1 MNTQDGEQGNPAH
14 SLFETFLHASHCQ
27 EVLDSFQALCG
38 QLDLEHKG
46 QLPFYR
52 KLKSCLNDWSAKD
65 LWGKLDKKAGHKDY
79 DQGRACAN
87 TKCLII
93 GAGPCGLR
101 TAIELAFLGAHVV
114 LVEKRDSFSRNNVL
128 HLWPFTI
135 HDLRVLGAKKFYGR
149 FCTGTLDHISIRQ
162 LQLILL
168 KVALLLGVEVH
179 VNVQFEGLIP
189 PAEKG
194 SGRGG
199 AWRAALQPSSSPVG
213 QYEFDVLIS
222 AGGGKFVPKG
232 FKRKEMRGK
241 LAIGI
246 TTNFVNRHS
255 RAEVEVAEI
264 SGVARIYN
272 QQFFQNL
279 YNKTGIDLENIVYY
293 KDDTHYFVM
302 TAKKQSLLRKGVIVQ
317 DKADIESLLSAEN
330 ISQEALLSYAKEAA
344 NFSTNYQLPD
354 LEFALNHRN
363 CPDVDMFDFT
373 CMNRSENA
381 ALVRECHG
389 ARLLIGLVGD
399 CLVEPFWPLGT
410 GVARGFLAAF
420 DTAWMVKRWAA
431 GTSPLDL
438 LAERESIYQQ
448 LSQTSPDNTNKNT
461 SQYSID
467 PTTRYRN
474 INLQA
479 IKPNQ
484 VRDMYVVGMIEID
497 HKKRNSRESTDVGRA
512 YEELLSWCQTHT
524 AGYRGVTVT
533 DFTHSWK
540 SGLAL
545 CALIHRFRPNL
556 LDFNSLDQHSPIK
569 NNQMAL
575 DIAEQELGI
584 PPVLSSTE
592 MASVAEANQLGLIT
606 YLSQFY
612 EAFKSSASEDPQGLQ
627 GWISGEPK
635 ERVGKLLAPPSTR
648 GAVLFL
654 SKLQK
659 SLSLTRKRN
668 QDSAQ
673 QDAETKRTRREA
685 GVESGVGGDLSI
697 ADLGRGTNRQ
707 EQPQPTETSASDS
720 TLGRLQSSL
729 TSPTESSDACYF
741 CGKRVYIL
749 ERVSAEGHF
758 FHRGCFQCHQ
768 CGTTL
773 RLGDFAF
780 DEDDGHFYCMLH
792 YSSPRSMEVPDSG
805 SQAAPHEDPSQG
817 ARFCSPSDTSSL
829 GLATE
834 AAKLRVDS
842 DGQGPP
848 GSPSAFPK
856 QLAADQPSEPWEG
869 AGGAREG
876 GVPARED
883 RGAGM
888 ADMQQPAAL
897 PCTVLAE
904 DVGRPVSSHT
914 AGRVQPQD
922 PGAGRGD
929 GVNGWSQREEW
940 SSDAALWQPTPGPP
954 EKGPA
959 PPGFRQ
965 AEEEGEDT
973 RKRKKIQLS
982 PSEKLK
988 LSTLSLDSETESQ
1001 EGPGTHR
1008 AGSEP
1013 LRSAVPAKDQGAPE
1027 RGQVCWAE
1035 PRFSE
1040 EAEDIEETDSDGEE
1054 EEEEEES
1061 QDLGYLTKNV
1071 SCLLSLGEK
1080 EKYSTLK
1087 RTLTRRA
1094 KEAEMKRFCKAQS
1107 IQRRLEEIEV
1117 TFRKLEEKG
1126 IKLERSLRGEGG
1138 TQSELKTQ
1146 WMNQLLS
1153 LVQKKNSLVSEES
1166 DLMIEVQGLKLEEK
1180 QCQLDEE
1187 LRRYMNMEETLKMP
1201 QDRLAEKEILAQLLE
1216 VVNQRNALIHVL
1228 DEKRLSELSEAF
1240 PGSA

>member
-14 SLFETFLHASHCQ
+14 SLFETFLHASQCQ

-38 QLDLEHKG
+38 QLGLEHKG
-46 QLPFYR
+46 QLQFYH
-52 KLKSCLNDWSAKD
+52 KLKSCLNYWNAKA

-135 HDLRVLGAKKFYGR
+135 HDLRALGAKKFYGR
-149 FCTGTLDHISIRQ
+149 FCTGALDHISIRQ

-168 KVALLLGVEVH
+168 KVALLLGAEVH

-222 AGGGKFVPKG
+222 AGGGKFVPEG

-330 ISQEALLSYAKEAA
+330 VNQEALLSYAKEAA
-344 NFSTNYQLPD
+344 NFSTNYQLPA

-420 DTAWMVKRWAA
+420 DAAWMVKRWAA

-484 VRDMYVVGMIEID
+484 VRDMYVVGTIEID
-497 HKKRNSRESTDVGRA
+497 HKKRNSRDSTDVSRA

-533 DFTHSWK
+533 DFMHSWK

-545 CALIHRFRPNL
+545 CALIHRFRPDL

-592 MASVAEANQLGLIT
+592 MASVAEPNQLGLIT

-627 GWISGEPK
+627 DWISGEPE
-635 ERVGKLLAPPSTR
+635 ERVRKLLAPPSTR

-654 SKLQK
+654 NKLQK

-673 QDAETKRTRREA
+673 QDLETKRTRREA
-685 GVESGVGGDLSI
+685 GLESGVEGDLSI
-697 ADLGRGTNRQ
+697 ADLGRGTNHQ
-707 EQPQPTETSASDS
+707 EQPQSTETSASSS
-720 TLGRLQSSL
+720 TLGRQQSLL
-729 TSPTESSDACYF
+729 TSPAESSDACYF

-773 RLGDFAF
+773 RMGDFAF

-792 YSSPRSMEVPDSG
+792 YASPRSMEVPDSG
-805 SQAAPHEDPSQG
+805 SHAAPHE
-817 ARFCSPSDTSSL
+817 
-829 GLATE
+829 
-834 AAKLRVDS
+834 
-842 DGQGPP
+842 
-848 GSPSAFPK
+848 
-856 QLAADQPSEPWEG
+856 
-869 AGGAREG
+869 
-876 GVPARED
+876 
-883 RGAGM
+883 
-888 ADMQQPAAL
+888 
-897 PCTVLAE
+897 
-904 DVGRPVSSHT
+904 
-914 AGRVQPQD
+914 
-922 PGAGRGD
+922 
-929 GVNGWSQREEW
+929 
-940 SSDAALWQPTPGPP
+940 
-954 EKGPA
+954 
-959 PPGFRQ
+959 
-965 AEEEGEDT
+965 
-973 RKRKKIQLS
+973 
-982 PSEKLK
+982 LK

-1001 EGPGTHR
+1001 EGPGE
-1008 AGSEP
+1008 GSEP

-1027 RGQVCWAE
+1027 RGQVCWVE

-1054 EEEEEES
+1054 EEES
-1061 QDLGYLTKNV
+1061 QDLEYLTESV
-1071 SCLLSLGEK
+1071 SVCLPSFGEK
-1080 EKYSTLK
+1080 EKHSTWK
-1087 RTLTRRA
+1087 RTLTRRD

-1126 IKLERSLRGEGG
+1126 IKLEKSLRGKGG

-1166 DLMIEVQGLKLEEK
+1166 DLMIEVQELKLQEK
-1180 QCQLDEE
+1180 QCQLDQE

-1201 QDRLAEKEILAQLLE
+1201 QDTLKEKEILAQLLE
-1216 VVNQRNALIHVL
+1216 VVNQRNALIQVL
-1228 DEKRLSELSEAF
+1228 EEKRLSELSEAF